1 MTPRAASKTTSNVS
15 SFAVPVSL
23 PEWEELLKTGSEASG
38 VGLCILDTDYRY
50 VAINDTMAQMN
61 GIEPQAHLG
70 KSVRE
75 ILGDFAELVEPQF
88 DSIMRTG
95 QAILNREISALLPSR
110 TEVGHWLE

>member
-88 DSIMRTG
+88 DSIMRAKRSKNG
-95 QAILNREISALLPSR
+95 RVMQNLIDA
-110 TEVGHWLE
+110 